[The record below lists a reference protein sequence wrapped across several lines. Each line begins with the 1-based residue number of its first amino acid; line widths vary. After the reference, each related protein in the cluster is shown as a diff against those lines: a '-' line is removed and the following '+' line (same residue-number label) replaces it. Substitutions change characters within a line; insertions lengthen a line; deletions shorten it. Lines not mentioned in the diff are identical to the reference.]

1 MGGYRF
7 LILLWVNS
15 QSIHGKHG
23 VDAIHR
29 LSMTL
34 EAVRLLCLA
43 VNCIDQ
49 GYIIRIEVRDAHASL
64 DATCCKAL
72 LAGETANAAE
82 VVGEVA
88 VICLDGLL
96 HLAQI
101 VQDYFKG
108 IGGNEDLATL

>member
-1 MGGYRF
+1 M
-7 LILLWVNS
+7 NS
-15 QSIHGKHG
+15 QSIHGKYG

>member
-7 LILLWVNS
+7 LILLRVNS

>member
-15 QSIHGKHG
+15 QSIHGKNG

-29 LSMTL
+29 LSRTL
-34 EAVRLLCLA
+34 VAVRLLCLA

>member
-7 LILLWVNS
+7 LILLRVNS
-15 QSIHGKHG
+15 QRIHGKHG
-23 VDAIHR
+23 VDAIHH

-49 GYIIRIEVRDAHASL
+49 GYIIRIEVPDAHASL
-64 DATCCKAL
+64 DATRCKAL
-72 LAGETANAAE
+72 LAGEAANAAE

-101 VQDYFKG
+101 VQDHFKG
-108 IGGNEDLATL
+108 VGGNEDLATI

>member
-1 MGGYRF
+1 MAHYRC

-23 VDAIHR
+23 VDAIHH

-34 EAVRLLCLA
+34 EAVRLLCLT

-49 GYIIRIEVRDAHASL
+49 GYIIRIEVRDAHAPL
-64 DATCCKAL
+64 DATRCKAL
-72 LAGETANAAE
+72 LASETANAAE

-88 VICLDGLL
+88 VICLDGLV

-101 VQDYFKG
+101 VQHHFKG
-108 IGGNEDLATL
+108 VGGNENLATL

>member
-15 QSIHGKHG
+15 QSIHGKYG
-23 VDAIHR
+23 VDAIHH
-29 LSMTL
+29 LSMTF
-34 EAVRLLCLA
+34 EAVRLLCLT
-43 VNCIDQ
+43 VSSLSHR
-49 GYIIRIEVRDAHASL
+49 YIIRIEVRDAHASL

-88 VICLDGLL
+88 VICLDGLV

-101 VQDYFKG
+101 VQDHLEG
-108 IGGNEDLATL
+108 VGSNENLATL

>member
-7 LILLWVNS
+7 LILLRVNS
-15 QSIHGKHG
+15 QRIHGKHSI
-23 VDAIHR
+23 DAIHH

-34 EAVRLLCLA
+34 EAVRLLCLT
-43 VNCIDQ
+43 VSSLSH

-64 DATCCKAL
+64 DATRCKAL

-82 VVGEVA
+82 VVREVA
-88 VICLDGLL
+88 VIYLDGLL

-101 VQDYFKG
+101 VQDHLEG
-108 IGGNEDLATL
+108 VGSNENLATL

>member
-108 IGGNEDLATL
+108 VGGNEDLATL

>member
-1 MGGYRF
+1 M
-7 LILLWVNS
+7 NS

-64 DATCCKAL
+64 DATRCKSL

>member
-1 MGGYRF
+1 M
-7 LILLWVNS
+7 NS

-34 EAVRLLCLA
+34 EAVRLLCLT

-64 DATCCKAL
+64 DATRCKAL
-72 LAGETANAAE
+72 LAGETANTTQ
-82 VVGEVA
+82 VVGKVA

-108 IGGNEDLATL
+108 VGGNENLAIL

>member
-1 MGGYRF
+1 M
-7 LILLWVNS
+7 NS

-88 VICLDGLL
+88 VICLDGLF

-101 VQDYFKG
+101 VQHHFKG
-108 IGGNEDLATL
+108 VGGNEDLATL

>member
-1 MGGYRF
+1 M
-7 LILLWVNS
+7 NS

>member
-1 MGGYRF
+1 M
-7 LILLWVNS
+7 NS

-23 VDAIHR
+23 VDTIHH

-101 VQDYFKG
+101 VQDHLEG
-108 IGGNEDLATL
+108 VGSNENLATL

>member
-1 MGGYRF
+1 M
-7 LILLWVNS
+7 S
-15 QSIHGKHG
+15 S
-23 VDAIHR
+23 
-29 LSMTL
+29 LSH
-34 EAVRLLCLA
+34 
-43 VNCIDQ
+43 

-64 DATCCKAL
+64 DATRCKAL

-101 VQDYFKG
+101 VQDHLEG
-108 IGGNEDLATL
+108 VGSNENLATL

>member
-1 MGGYRF
+1 M
-7 LILLWVNS
+7 NS
-15 QSIHGKHG
+15 QRIHGKHG
-23 VDAIHR
+23 VDAIHH

-88 VICLDGLL
+88 VICLDGLV

-101 VQDYFKG
+101 VQHHFKG
-108 IGGNEDLATL
+108 VGGNENLAIL

>member
-1 MGGYRF
+1 M
-7 LILLWVNS
+7 NS
-15 QSIHGKHG
+15 QRIHGKHG

-101 VQDYFKG
+101 VQHHFKG
-108 IGGNEDLATL
+108 VGGNEDLATL

>member
-1 MGGYRF
+1 MTYYRC
-7 LILLWVNS
+7 LTLLRVNS
-15 QSIHGKHG
+15 QRIHGKHG

-49 GYIIRIEVRDAHASL
+49 GYIIRIEVRDAHAPL
-64 DATCCKAL
+64 DATRCKAL

-96 HLAQI
+96 HLA
-101 VQDYFKG
+101 
-108 IGGNEDLATL
+108 

>member
-1 MGGYRF
+1 MAHYRC
-7 LILLWVNS
+7 LTLLRVNS
-15 QSIHGKHG
+15 QSIHGKYG

-43 VNCIDQ
+43 VSSLSHR
-49 GYIIRIEVRDAHASL
+49 YIIRIEVRDAHASL

-108 IGGNEDLATL
+108 VGGNEDLATL

>member
-1 MGGYRF
+1 M
-7 LILLWVNS
+7 NS
-15 QSIHGKHG
+15 QRIHGKHG

>member
-1 MGGYRF
+1 MGGYRC
-7 LILLWVNS
+7 LTLLRVNS
-15 QSIHGKHG
+15 QRIHGKHG
-23 VDAIHR
+23 VDAIHH

-34 EAVRLLCLA
+34 EAVRLLCLT

-64 DATCCKAL
+64 DATRCKAL
-72 LAGETANAAE
+72 LAGETANTTQ
-82 VVGEVA
+82 VVGKVA

-108 IGGNEDLATL
+108 VGGNENLAIL

>member
-15 QSIHGKHG
+15 QSIHGKYG
-23 VDAIHR
+23 VDAIHH
-29 LSMTL
+29 LSMTF

-49 GYIIRIEVRDAHASL
+49 GYIIRIEVRDAHAPL
-64 DATCCKAL
+64 DATRCKAL

-88 VICLDGLL
+88 VICLDRLL

-101 VQDYFKG
+101 VQHHFKG
-108 IGGNEDLATL
+108 VGGNEDLATL

>member
-1 MGGYRF
+1 MTYYRC
-7 LILLWVNS
+7 LTLLRVNS
-15 QSIHGKHG
+15 QRIHGKHG

>member
-1 MGGYRF
+1 MGGYRC
-7 LILLWVNS
+7 LTLLRVNS
-15 QSIHGKHG
+15 QRIHGKHG
-23 VDAIHR
+23 VDAIHH

-43 VNCIDQ
+43 VSSLSHR
-49 GYIIRIEVRDAHASL
+49 YIIRIEVRDANASL
-64 DATCCKAL
+64 DATRCKAL

-101 VQDYFKG
+101 VQHHLEG
-108 IGGNEDLATL
+108 VGGNENLAIL

>member
-1 MGGYRF
+1 MGGYRC
-7 LILLWVNS
+7 LTLLRVNS
-15 QSIHGKHG
+15 QRIHGKHG
-23 VDAIHR
+23 VDAIHH

-88 VICLDGLL
+88 VICLDGLV

-101 VQDYFKG
+101 VQHHFKG
-108 IGGNEDLATL
+108 VGGNENLAIL

>member
-1 MGGYRF
+1 M
-7 LILLWVNS
+7 NS

-43 VNCIDQ
+43 VSSLSHR
-49 GYIIRIEVRDAHASL
+49 YIIRIEVRDAHASL